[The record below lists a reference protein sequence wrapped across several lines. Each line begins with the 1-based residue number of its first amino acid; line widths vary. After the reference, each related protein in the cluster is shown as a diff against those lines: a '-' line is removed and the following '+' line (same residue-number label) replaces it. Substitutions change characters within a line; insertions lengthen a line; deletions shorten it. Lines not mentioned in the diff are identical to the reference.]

1 MPPTHTNQYGRK
13 ESRGYRPFLLIPKV
27 IFVALYLGSL
37 AAILAIWLA
46 SDFPSLAA
54 SDPRRLMLL
63 DQISLLIMYLH
74 IPLLLGALAFGAA
87 LFLQHPRVFLRLRWL
102 QVKLLCLLIL
112 IPASHFFLA
121 SRFARLED
129 PSADRARAATA
140 ATQFTVGLA
149 ITLAAS
155 IWIIILGRL
164 KPHLGQNWAKA
175 YPKTASPA

>member
-1 MPPTHTNQYGRK
+1 MPAPPTNRFGRRPG
-13 ESRGYRPFLLIPKV
+13 RGRRPFFLLPKL
-27 IFVALYLGSL
+27 IAVALYLGSL

-46 SDFPSLAA
+46 SDFPSLAPA
-54 SDPRRLMLL
+54 DPRRLMLL

-129 PSADRARAATA
+129 PSADRARAAT
-140 ATQFTVGLA
+140 QFTVGLA
-149 ITLAAS
+149 LTLAAS

-175 YPKTASPA
+175 YPKTTSPA